1 MEEEEQRVS
10 ANLEQAE
17 YKINLCD
24 KFITAKIEM
33 LTRQFNSHFQH
44 VRFKLFEQQ
53 INGGYTECCEVMIPC
68 EQDGE
73 QMLVPYNQANTGSR
87 MYAGL
92 EIINTLGRYWNMSLP
107 VFIDNAES
115 YTSLPQIDSQVI
127 QLIVNAADTV
137 LRIEVEGEGAV
148 MNITEPVQMAGDCI
162 GIEF

>member
-1 MEEEEQRVS
+1 
-10 ANLEQAE
+10 
-17 YKINLCD
+17 
-24 KFITAKIEM
+24 
-33 LTRQFNSHFQH
+33 
-44 VRFKLFEQQ
+44 
-53 INGGYTECCEVMIPC
+53 
-68 EQDGE
+68 
-73 QMLVPYNQANTGSR
+73 MLVPYNQANTGSR